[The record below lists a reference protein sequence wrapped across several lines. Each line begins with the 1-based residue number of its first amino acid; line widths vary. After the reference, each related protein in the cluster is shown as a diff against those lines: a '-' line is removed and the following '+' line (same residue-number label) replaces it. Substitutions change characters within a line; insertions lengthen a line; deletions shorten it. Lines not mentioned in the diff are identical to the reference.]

1 MTAQIYRDAWGIPHL
16 RADSADELARAQG
29 RVTALDRG
37 RQIEVERHR
46 AQGTSASF
54 LGVHALPWDLFA
66 RRARLDDTARRCFE
80 ALERRDP
87 ETARWVRAYVD
98 GVNEGLGVGT
108 SGSGGD
114 EGAVSGPASA
124 SVAGMGDASLSGLG
138 GTGVPASGS
147 GGTGTHTSGSD
158 RAGTLTSGAGGTG
171 VPASGSGGT
180 GTPTSGSDRAGTLTS
195 GAGGTGVPASGL
207 DGTGTPTSGPDRTG
221 TPTSGAGGTGV
232 LASGSGGMDIS
243 ASGAGSADIFAAGPD
258 RAGTPTSG
266 TDRTVTS
273 APTPDKTVTPAPEFA
288 NSGPAPA
295 HWAPWTPL
303 GIWLATHILFAG
315 FPAKLWREEAIRH
328 LGADAVGLFATD
340 GPGTSGSNGWLV
352 GGERTATGRAVLAGD
367 PHRFIEDP
375 GVYQQ
380 VHLSCPEF
388 DVVGLAVPGVPGI
401 AHFGHTGTVAWAI
414 TNAMADYQDLYRERL
429 RRTGAGVEALGP
441 DGSWR
446 RAARHTEI
454 IEVAGEAPVEVEVI
468 ETERGPVVIGGPEG
482 LDGGIVGEPVGL
494 DGGIVGRVEGLD
506 GGIVGEPVGLDG
518 GISAPPDTPP
528 LAVSLR
534 YPPRVTDDLGFT
546 ALLPLLRA
554 RQVAD
559 VDRAFDD
566 WAEPVNVVQAADT
579 EGGLLH
585 RVAGRVPIRAEAN
598 RTRLVPAWEP
608 GHEWHGWHQPPRG
621 HLTDDGI
628 AVMANQRGPA
638 TPLGVEFAPSHRA
651 DRITALLAEREKWS
665 AADMPAIHM
674 DTHLGSATPLLD
686 HLTALT
692 NLTPEASA
700 LRDRLLAWDRRMD
713 ADSTDAAAYAA
724 VRGAVVRRLA
734 AHPAFAALAEPPA
747 YPEVFA
753 PWLALLPRVAFALEH
768 LLSARELYGI
778 DRPEIVR
785 AAVEEAAAEPVGT
798 WGDTHRLAPWRAFG
812 GTPTPGPGLSGDHDC
827 VLCTSAVPGLTDL
840 SARGPAARFVWDL
853 ARREDSLWV
862 VPLGASGMP
871 GSPHHRDQL
880 PLWLKGDLVPVVTD
894 LARLELHEE
903 TAPVREHVHS
913 QHITGFGTIRI
924 LPLDPVA
931 DAGTIHRWVSEER
944 AAFWG
949 MNGLTQAQ
957 VTEIY
962 AHMDT
967 LDTHHAHL
975 VRLNSEPV
983 ALLQT
988 YDPAA
993 DRVGDCY
1000 AVAPGDIGIH
1010 LLLAPA
1016 GPDGDRPG
1024 WSATL
1029 MGVLASYV
1037 LLGLDRRRV
1046 VVDPDVR
1053 NEKAIARFLRQGFVA
1068 GPRVVLPEVDIPD
1081 VFLPEKHAQLAFLPR
1096 EVAFP

>member
-1 MTAQIYRDAWGIPHL
+1 MTTQIYRDTWGIPHL

-29 RVTALDRG
+29 RVTALDRAG
-37 RQIEVERHR
+37 QIEVERHR

-54 LGVHALPWDLFA
+54 LGVRALPWDLFA
-66 RRARLDDTARRCFE
+66 RRVRLDDTARRCFE
-80 ALERRDP
+80 ALEKRDP

-108 SGSGGD
+108 SGSGGSEEAASAPD
-114 EGAVSGPASA
+114 AVS
-124 SVAGMGDASLSGLG
+124 
-138 GTGVPASGS
+138 ASGS
-147 GGTGTHTSGSD
+147 GGPGDPVSRSD
-158 RAGTLTSGAGGTG
+158 RSGA
-171 VPASGSGGT
+171 SESGGT
-180 GTPTSGSDRAGTLTS
+180 ATPTPVPGTT
-195 GAGGTGVPASGL
+195 A
-207 DGTGTPTSGPDRTG
+207 TPP
-221 TPTSGAGGTGV
+221 P
-232 LASGSGGMDIS
+232 
-243 ASGAGSADIFAAGPD
+243 PQ
-258 RAGTPTSG
+258 
-266 TDRTVTS
+266 
-273 APTPDKTVTPAPEFA
+273 FA
-288 NSGPAPA
+288 NSIPTPGR
-295 HWAPWTPL
+295 WDPWTPL
-303 GIWLATHILFAG
+303 AIWLATHILFAG

-328 LGADAVGLFATD
+328 LGPDAVGLFATD

-352 GGERTATGRAVLAGD
+352 SGARTTTGQALLAGD

-388 DVVGLAVPGVPGI
+388 DVVGLTVPGVPGI

-441 DGSWR
+441 DGTWR
-446 RAARHTEI
+446 RAARHTETI
-454 IEVAGEAPVEVEVI
+454 DVAGEDPVEVEII

-482 LDGGIVGEPVGL
+482 LDGGIIGEPEGLYGGITGGPGL
-494 DGGIVGRVEGLD
+494 DGGVTGAPEQLG
-506 GGIVGEPVGLDG
+506 G
-518 GISAPPDTPP
+518 GISAPPDTPPDTPP

-534 YPPRVTDDLGFT
+534 YPPRVTEDLGFT
-546 ALLPLLRA
+546 SLLPLLRA

-559 VDRAFDD
+559 VDRAFDE

-585 RVAGRVPIRAEAN
+585 RVAGKVPSRADAN

-608 GHEWHGWHQPPRG
+608 GHEWHGWHEPPRAG
-621 HLTDDGI
+621 LTEDGI

-651 DRITALLAEREKWS
+651 DRIAELLGEREKWS

-674 DTHLGSATPLLD
+674 DTHLGSAAPLLD
-686 HLTALT
+686 HLADLSD
-692 NLTPEASA
+692 LSPEASA

-734 AHPAFAALAEPPA
+734 AHPAFAALAEPPT
-747 YPEVFA
+747 YPEVFL
-753 PWLALLPRVAFALEH
+753 PWLALLPRIAFALEH

-785 AAVEEAAAEPVGT
+785 AAVEEAAAKPVGA
-798 WGDTHRLAPWRAFG
+798 WGDSHRLAPWRAFG
-812 GTPTPGPGLSGDHDC
+812 ETAPTPGPGLSGDHDC

-862 VPLGASGMP
+862 VPLGASGVA
-871 GSPHHRDQL
+871 GSPHYRDQL
-880 PLWLKGDLVPVVTD
+880 PLWLKGDLVPVITD
-894 LARLELHEE
+894 FTRLELHKE
-903 TAPVREHVHS
+903 TAPTRQPVHS
-913 QHITGFGTIRI
+913 QHIAGFGTVRI

-931 DAGTIHRWVSEER
+931 DAPTIHRWVSEQR

-962 AHMDT
+962 AHMET

-975 VRLNSEPV
+975 VTRDDEPV

-1000 AVAPGDIGIH
+1000 AVEPGDIGIH

-1016 GPDGDRPG
+1016 GPGGERPG
-1024 WSATL
+1024 WSAAV
-1029 MGVLASYV
+1029 MGALASYV
-1037 LLGLDRRRV
+1037 LLGLDRRRI

-1081 VFLPEKHAQLAFLPR
+1081 VLIPEKHAQLAFLPR